1 MASPLFTAYP
11 AWPFQFTLHQ
21 APEQAPTET
30 FAPAGIVRSSS
41 VFGLGPLRR
50 PSSVV
55 VVPTRASAAP
65 ALITSARNESAMV
78 NDRMSPARP
87 FPTILTQMQ
96 ASVDCLGF
104 KSLASSSPTASGQ
117 G

>member
-1 MASPLFTAYP
+1 MVSPLFTAYP
-11 AWPFQFTLHQ
+11 TSPFQLTLHQ

-30 FAPAGIVRSSS
+30 FAPAGMVRSSS

-65 ALITSARNESAMV
+65 APIASARNESPMV
-78 NDRMSPARP
+78 NDRISPPRP
-87 FPTILTQMQ
+87 SQPFLHRYRR
-96 ASVDCLGF
+96 
-104 KSLASSSPTASGQ
+104 SSI
-117 G
+117 